1 METSDDPMNILLL
14 GAFSK
19 GGGLLQGKGS
29 ELLFGGSLA
38 GAARRRATPTVP
50 KVTAVPE
57 EQITETARKKRRRTA
72 SLLTAQF
79 TPPKLGLKGLLG
91 VGT

>member
-1 METSDDPMNILLL
+1 METSDDPNILNVL
-14 GAFSK
+14 FFPFK
-19 GGGLLQGKGS
+19 PEDFGLGS
-29 ELLFGGSLA
+29 EKSLA
-38 GAARRRATPTVP
+38 GAARKRATPDVP
-50 KVTAVPE
+50 KVTAEPE
-57 EQITETARKKRRRTA
+57 EQISETARRNRRRRA